1 MAVRR
6 SKHDRINAKK
16 ARLARKAVAKGEARK
31 AAATTPA
38 A

>member
-16 ARLARKAVAKGEARK
+16 ARLARKAAAKGEARK
-31 AAATTPA
+31 ASAAAPA
-38 A
+38 S